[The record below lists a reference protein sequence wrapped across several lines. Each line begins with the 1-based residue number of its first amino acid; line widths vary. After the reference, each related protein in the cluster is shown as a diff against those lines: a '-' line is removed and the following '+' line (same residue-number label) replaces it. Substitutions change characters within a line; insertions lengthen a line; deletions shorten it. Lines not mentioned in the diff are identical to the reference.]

1 MPKKTYD
8 ENMNKYILFSDFY
21 YDAFIIFNNKDQSWV
36 DGTLLPL
43 LEVEH
48 GLKCCVHY
56 RDFEPGKPFVENMT
70 DSVQKSRNT
79 IAVVSKNFFTSKFC
93 KYELDQAIYKNVK
106 EGNNS
111 AIVIRIDD
119 VSKDKLPDALKN
131 KSFVDYSNS
140 IERKTWH
147 LKLIKVLKSNH
158 TGMEERVKIKTD
170 AKPCFTSVVTQV

>member
-1 MPKKTYD
+1 MKKL
-8 ENMNKYILFSDFY
+8 MNVLFSDFC

-36 DGTLLPL
+36 DETLLPI
-43 LEVEH
+43 LEVKH

-106 EGNNS
+106 EGYNS
-111 AIVIRIDD
+111 AIVIRIDN

-131 KSFVDYSNS
+131 KSFVDYSNP

-147 LKLIKVLKSNH
+147 LKLVKVLESSH
-158 TGMEERVKIKTD
+158 VEMEGRV
-170 AKPCFTSVVTQV
+170 

>member
-1 MPKKTYD
+1 MKKL
-8 ENMNKYILFSDFY
+8 MNVLFSDFC

-36 DGTLLPL
+36 DETLLPI
-43 LEVEH
+43 LEVKH

-79 IAVVSKNFFTSKFC
+79 IAVVSKNFLTNKFC
-93 KYELDQAIYKNVK
+93 TYELDQAIYKNVK
-106 EGNNS
+106 EGYNS
-111 AIVIRIDD
+111 AIVIRIDN

-131 KSFVDYSNS
+131 KSFVDYSNP

-147 LKLIKVLKSNH
+147 LKLVKVLESSH
-158 TGMEERVKIKTD
+158 VEMEGRV
-170 AKPCFTSVVTQV
+170 